1 MRDTMIFGKWYK
13 LRTWDGFGNLE
24 QEEEWIDAY
33 WDGKSL
39 LDSDGMTWT
48 EWLDTPEDVKRGE
61 GTGCW
66 SRDGM
71 ERLAP
76 RVAIGLVEDLVFI
89 LPPAPAPP
97 TPTGP

>member
-1 MRDTMIFGKWYK
+1 MDDPILG
-13 LRTWDGFGNLE
+13 DGS
-24 QEEEWIDAY
+24 QD
-33 WDGKSL
+33 DGV
-39 LDSDGMTWT
+39 D
-48 EWLDTPEDVKRGE
+48 LDTPEDVKRGE

-89 LPPAPAPP
+89 LPPAPAPAPP